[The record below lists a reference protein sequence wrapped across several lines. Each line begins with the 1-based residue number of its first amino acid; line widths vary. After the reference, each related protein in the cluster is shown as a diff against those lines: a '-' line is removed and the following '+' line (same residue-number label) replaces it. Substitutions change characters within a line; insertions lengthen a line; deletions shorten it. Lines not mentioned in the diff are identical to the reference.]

1 MSRPYAIN
9 DASKAHFITATVVDW
24 IDVFTRKSYC
34 DILEENLNFYIKNRG
49 LIVYG
54 YVIMSNHIHVIIQAK
69 NLDLSEVLRDFKKFT
84 AKQILNTIQ
93 TETESRRS
101 WMLERFKKAT
111 ETHHRNK
118 TYQFWSYG
126 NHAEDIFSE
135 KFLWSKLDYIHFNP
149 VRAGIV
155 KRPQDYLWSSAGNYI
170 EGKGNVQVTLADNP
184 VRDTTNLSNISKMSG
199 YD

>member
-24 IDVFTRKSYC
+24 IDVFTRKSYY
-34 DILEENLNFYIKNRG
+34 DIVEENLNFYIKNRG

-54 YVIMSNHIHVIIQAK
+54 YVIMSNHIHAIIQAK
-69 NLDLSEVLRDFKKFT
+69 NHDLSEVLRDFKKFT

-93 TETESRRS
+93 TETESRRE
-101 WMLERFKKAT
+101 WMLKRFKKAT
-111 ETHHRNK
+111 ATHHRNK
-118 TYQFWSYG
+118 TYQFWRYG
-126 NHAEDIFSE
+126 NHAEEIFSE

-184 VRDTTNLSNISKMSG
+184 VRDTTQVSNISKMIG